1 MCFVV
6 ITSSL
11 LLIFVAKDL
20 SDWYDL
26 QKVFL
31 NRASAQLL
39 DSLKERPCLDGR
51 HPSIPLGCL
60 SCGMKVIRCL
70 ALVVEY

>member
-51 HPSIPLGCL
+51 HPSIPLGYL
-60 SCGMKVIRCL
+60 SFGMKVIRCL

>member
-51 HPSIPLGCL
+51 HPSIPLGYL